1 MCFAIGSLVF
11 CVSGFETSSGGSSRI
26 RFACMVF
33 PIVIGLGKVRYPGD
47 LRLVMRENVW
57 RNIFVRLP
65 MMDANLHR

>member
-33 PIVIGLGKVRYPGD
+33 PIVVRYPGD

-57 RNIFVRLP
+57 RKIFVRLP